1 MSKNFGKTFLAGYL
15 PSFNRTYD
23 TSMRYNLL
31 SDEREKTRKYEEQQK
46 QLEEQQKAKEWEDA
60 TNTMNGLLRGKQVMT
75 TPPLDPNKEGNTFPK
90 FKNVPY
96 TPEERLAKLSNIKPE
111 LLNRYKTLQDM
122 ANPEQPK
129 DEYVG
134 IDYSNK
140 DAVYGFNK
148 RTNRLEKIQ
157 DGNPIYKPKKVREAT
172 GYNDKG
178 EKTITEWYD
187 DGTTKIIDT
196 GYKKSFNSEGKEV
209 ETFDA
214 DKFNKTL
221 NAFTEQDIKINRLK
235 SEYSYYPD
243 EATKYEINTLNQTNA
258 ATLYSLMPDDSKAI
272 VDQFYDQLKGEAGKR
287 GVDYTQFER
296 KKQAELKKKFQIAV
310 GKNFDGSSESYAK
323 NRALIL
329 YSNFKYGYIE

>member
-157 DGNPIYKPKKVREAT
+157 DGNPIYKPKKVREAS
-172 GYNDKG
+172 GYDGTG
-178 EKTITEWYD
+178 EKTIKEWYD
-187 DGTTKIIDT
+187 DNTVKEYNT
-196 GYKKSFNSEGKEV
+196 GYYKKFNADGKEV
-209 ETFDA
+209 EVFDPKKFNVVL
-214 DKFNKTL
+214 DKFTD
-221 NAFTEQDIKINRLK
+221 EDIKLNRLK
-235 SEYSYYPD
+235 EDYKLYGTD
-243 EATKYEINTLNQTNA
+243 ADKYEINSTNQSNA
-258 ATLYSLMPDDSKAI
+258 ATLYSLMDDESRGI
-272 VDQFYDQLKGEAGKR
+272 VNTFYDQLKGEAGKR
-287 GVDYTQFER
+287 GIDYTQFER
-296 KKQAELKKKFQIAV
+296 QKQNELKKKFQIAV
-310 GKNFDGSSESYAK
+310 GQQFNGSSEDYAK
-323 NRALIL
+323 KRALIL
-329 YSNFKYGYIE
+329 WSNFKYGYVE